1 MNSISIVKDQMEPLD
16 ISAVIKQL
24 GFDLDRSLAGR
35 TGEYIVVID
44 EQERLIY
51 ATDWALEWAGVRL
64 EEIKGKNYRQLKAKY
79 LNDHHSILLETLE
92 TGINYEGILEAF
104 DLSKQ
109 IFYVESSTALLVN
122 SEGLKVGA
130 LLFARNV
137 TARINGAKQMQ
148 QYETMKTV
156 NAFASSMAHHLK
168 NPLTAVAGFIQLIQH
183 QTAPENNEQYCEWAL
198 EELHRI
204 EEVLDRISHLAFP
217 SGGQQLIALPDLL
230 QGIKRSMQTTA
241 TTMKVKVQMDENP
254 PEVIIKGHYEQ
265 LREAVLCLVHNG
277 MEAMP
282 SGGYLTVSAHYH
294 RSLTMVEIRVVD
306 RGAGGYNPDYIFQP
320 FYSSHVDRTGLGLNI
335 AEHIA
340 MIHRGYIRLQPNETG
355 MGTKASFYLP
365 AAVNI
370 FRETAGIGVN

>member
-1 MNSISIVKDQMEPLD
+1 MNVISVVKDQMGNLD
-16 ISAVIKQL
+16 ISTIIKQL

-35 TGEYIVVID
+35 TGEYLVVID
-44 EQERLIY
+44 DQERLVY
-51 ATDWALEWAGVRL
+51 ATDWALDWVGARL
-64 EEIKGKNYRQLKAKY
+64 EEVKGKNYRQLKAKY
-79 LNDHHSILLETLE
+79 LHDRHSILLETLE
-92 TGINYEGILEAF
+92 TGINYEGVMEAF
-104 DLSKQ
+104 DLGSK
-109 IFYVESSTALLVN
+109 IFYVESSTMLLVN
-122 SEGLKVGA
+122 AEGHKVGA

-137 TARINGAKQMQ
+137 TARVNGTKQMQ

-168 NPLTAVAGFIQLIQH
+168 NPLTAVAGFLQLIFNK
-183 QTAPENNEQYCEWAL
+183 TAPESNDQYCEWAL

-217 SGGQQLIALPDLL
+217 SGGQQLIVLPDLL
-230 QGIKRSMQTTA
+230 QGIKRSVQTTA
-241 TTMKVKVQMDENP
+241 TTMQVMVQMDEHP

-277 MEAMP
+277 MEAMT

-294 RSLTMVEIRVVD
+294 RSMAMVEIRVVD
-306 RGAGGYNPDYIFQP
+306 RGAGGYNLDNIFQP

-340 MIHRGYIRLQPNETG
+340 MIHRGYIKLQPNEMG
-355 MGTKASFYLP
+355 MGTRASLYLP

-370 FRETAGIGVN
+370 FGETAGIGVN